1 MCYYPPTPRFLSR
14 RARLDAFQRTHHPL
28 LTSFDSAPTSPRR
41 NRPQY
46 RGIAFD
52 VIGPFGFLHMLE
64 GITFIGDALFGS
76 TAVSASKEMKKAS
89 KSWDDVREAM
99 ARDSA
104 QKEKSRRD

>member
-1 MCYYPPTPRFLSR
+1 
-14 RARLDAFQRTHHPL
+14 
-28 LTSFDSAPTSPRR
+28 
-41 NRPQY
+41 
-46 RGIAFD
+46 
-52 VIGPFGFLHMLE
+52 MLE
-64 GITFIGDALFGS
+64 GIIFIGDALFGS